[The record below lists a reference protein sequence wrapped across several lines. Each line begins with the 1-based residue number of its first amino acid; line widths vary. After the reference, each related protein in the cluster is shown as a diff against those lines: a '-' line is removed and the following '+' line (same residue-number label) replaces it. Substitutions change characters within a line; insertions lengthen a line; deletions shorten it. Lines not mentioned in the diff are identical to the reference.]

1 MTDPNKKPPDGMHGS
16 YWNSRFKGLLHVGAG
31 NRMAASVIA
40 GLLIGYG
47 LDSWLG
53 TMPIF
58 MLAVGALGFVGGLMN
73 ARRTLLLS
81 DREHD
86 EDSDRS

>member
-1 MTDPNKKPPDGMHGS
+1 MTDPNDKSPDGMQGS
-16 YWNSRFKGLLHVGAG
+16 YWNARFQGLLHIGAG

-47 LDSWLG
+47 VDRWLG
-53 TMPIF
+53 TLPIF

-73 ARRTLLLS
+73 ARRALLIG
-81 DREHD
+81 DR